1 MLSRNNVK
9 QREALNAK
17 RVPHYSL
24 RKLSIGVAS
33 VLLGTSFYFGGNVI
47 AHAATQ
53 TQPTT
58 VAQTSVDKTNA
69 KKQTTGEQ
77 TFKVTSQQDN
87 QVTPQ
92 ILNGEKMVQTAAA
105 QPVTQSFNNGDV
117 SLKVN
122 QSSVELKDQN
132 SAEVDMSFKVT
143 NLKPGDQYTIRID
156 PTPAMLT
163 GEALDPSQGNTN
175 FTFDEKDPTN
185 DVVKNT
191 ITGTGTVTQ
200 NLKLTYEGGLYAK
213 QTRKVLLYSAG
224 SKDIYIKVLKNG
236 QEIGEVK
243 YTQIISPS
251 LEKVVLNRT
260 TPDSQSVNQL
270 MPNTDYT
277 WTLKINQHDGVTPGQ
292 AVTMIEPDGSMV
304 STNAAYDL
312 PSPLINHGTTVTIPV
327 PASFVLNAAKTNALN
342 QYGIT
347 ATQAGQGAD
356 VIVTIPASQNLV
368 NDLTQITFDQ
378 QGIQIVGHFNID
390 QTTADQTVTASA
402 PISVVEKID
411 DQGKTLTKTG
421 PTFQDIIMKKDAVPT
436 GNVLE
441 QDITGAY
448 SPYSN
453 GTYKDPQIPR
463 GAAKDPETIKIWSFG
478 FDNNSAYEFHN
489 TTLKMTV
496 PEGCVTTSIKVPTID
511 GVSQYHY
518 VLHLAG
524 QPDQTG
530 VVANGGTI
538 DTTKFGKLVRGLDL
552 VLGTVAPGEYT
563 STLNGQD
570 MEPSYGINFYGYVD
584 HSVKIGTE
592 LKGTVTV
599 TADELKSG
607 SVKEKTQ
614 QVVAPVMSKVEIS
627 STPTQTS
634 MVPGVNN
641 AGEIYIHLN
650 NVDRNYTA
658 SVYYVVLPI
667 NAKLNSTNANS
678 VSAFNLSDGSVAKPE
693 ITVFKAKDGR
703 SVVKVDYTNC
713 GKLSDGIMSFQLAN
727 LLDVGTSEAPYQ
739 IYAYSPNNE
748 LVDGNNKEELTKVA
762 DDATTLSYVDGNR
775 DAVYVGSGTWHT
787 QVAKGLG
794 LYEQSQGN
802 TDNGLTVSGRSHD
815 FGDKAMTYVTS
826 VRNFQS
832 HALQDVTT
840 VINLPSMNDGKSGF
854 NFQLTGPI
862 EIVDPIT
869 LKSVSGEITY
879 STDQPTLSNQPVT
892 TGTYVATPSDWTKV
906 RSVKVVIPSLA
917 VGAGVRFIMN
927 GIDPT
932 LANDSGKT
940 GYLSSVSWSQDWQSE
955 NGLKPYPIQVDSANA
970 AKITVDGQKAIIKFV
985 DQNGKEIANYP
996 ALTFQG
1002 VDGEKIPTDQITQ
1015 TINTISQKKT
1025 PAGRQQYVFNQ
1036 VTNSA
1041 GYASSDQEDLSSFIG
1056 SYDDDSTTDQVY
1068 TVQFNEK
1075 FDNQSATLTFVD
1087 DDQNQQT
1094 VGDQQTTKGNVST
1107 AINFANGNQELQNLI
1122 NQGYEFVSAVNTT
1135 NAKNPEVLNNQP
1147 NAKFS
1152 DIQFGNYDADPQGS
1166 KSFVIHLK
1174 HGIKT
1179 VTADDDIQSETP
1191 INTNDPQG
1199 TKYPAGVDKNSLTKT
1214 VNRTINYVYANG
1226 TQAQTAP
1233 TAHKD
1238 SLTYTATVKVDKVT
1252 GKIVS
1257 GSKTWDQP
1265 KDFET
1270 ITSPTIKGYTPSR
1283 TSVTNKNVAYNSDSI
1298 TETVTYTPD
1307 DQKITVNYIDDTT
1320 GKTTSKT
1327 IIGKSDDKSKY
1338 TTTSKITDYQ
1348 NAGYELVSDETNGQP
1363 MTFDH
1368 DDNND
1373 QTYTVHLKHGI
1384 ETVTADQDRQS
1395 GKPINVNDPQ
1405 GAKYPVGVDK
1415 NSLTKTVDRTIK
1427 YVYADGTQKP
1437 TTHNDSLTYT
1447 ATVKVDKVTGKI
1459 VPSSE
1464 TWDQPKNFKPITSP
1478 TIKGYTPS
1486 KTSVVNNG
1494 VAYDSDPITETVT
1507 YNPDAQKAMVNF
1519 VDDKTGKIVKPVT
1532 LSGHTDET
1540 SPYRTA
1546 SDIQSLEAQ
1555 GYALVKDGYPADGA
1569 TYDNDDDVDQFY
1581 TVHLTHGTKQVQRT
1595 KQISR
1600 TINFVDQSGHQ
1611 LRPSI
1616 VQTKTFTQ
1624 TGTQDLVTNEI
1635 VWDPIDTQ
1643 TFASLTVPVVNGYQA
1658 CQLTVSAAEVA
1669 FTDQDSTVNVEYDR
1683 LPSRGTAT
1691 AQTGS
1696 QSVTANDQ
1704 GQQAKGHQQALPQT
1718 GNDSSA
1724 AIGALGLASLVGLL
1738 GLSRKKKQN

>member
-53 TQPTT
+53 SQPNITE
-58 VAQTSVDKTNA
+58 QTSVDKTNA
-69 KKQTTGEQ
+69 KNQTTGEK
-77 TFKVTSQQDN
+77 TVTVTPQQDD
-87 QVTPQ
+87 QVTPKE
-92 ILNGEKMVQTAAA
+92 LNSEKMVQTA

-143 NLKPGDQYTIRID
+143 NLKPGDQYTLVID
-156 PTPAMLT
+156 PTPAKLT

-200 NLKLTYEGGLYAK
+200 NLKLTYEGGLYAP
-213 QTRKVLLYSAG
+213 QTTRKVRLYSAG

-292 AVTMIEPDGSMV
+292 KVAMVQPDGSMV

-312 PSPLINHGTTVTIPV
+312 PSPLINHGTTVIIPV

-378 QGIQIVGHFNID
+378 QGIKIVGHFNID

-421 PTFQDIIMKKDAVPT
+421 PTFQDTIMKKDAVPT
-436 GNVLE
+436 GNVLK
-441 QDITGAY
+441 QDVTGAY
-448 SPYSN
+448 SPYSSS
-453 GTYKDPQIPR
+453 TYKDPQIPR
-463 GAAKDPETIKIWSFG
+463 GAAKDPETIKMWSFG

-538 DTTKFGKLVRGLDL
+538 DTTKFGKLVRGLYL

-592 LKGTVTV
+592 LKGTVTA

-614 QVVAPVMSKVEIS
+614 QVVAPVMSKVKIS

-775 DAVYVGSGTWHT
+775 NAVYVGSGTWHT

-840 VINLPSMNDGKSGF
+840 VINLPSTKDGKSGF
-854 NFQLTGPI
+854 NFRLTGPI

-869 LKSVSGEITY
+869 LKSVSGEVTY

-1041 GYASSDQEDLSSFIG
+1041 GYASSDQEGLPSFIG
-1056 SYDDDSTTDQVY
+1056 SYDNDSATDQVY
-1068 TVQFNEK
+1068 TVQFNEQ
-1075 FDNQSATLTFVD
+1075 FDTQSATLTFVD
-1087 DDQNQQT
+1087 DDQNQQPI
-1094 VGDQQTTKGNVST
+1094 GNQQTTKGDAST
-1107 AINFANGNQELQNLI
+1107 AIIFANGNQELQNLI
-1122 NQGYEFVSAVNTT
+1122 NQGYEFVSAMNTT
-1135 NAKNPEVLNNQP
+1135 NAKDPEVLNNQP

-1152 DIQFGNYDADPQGS
+1152 DIQFGNYDADPEGS

-1179 VTADDDIQSETP
+1179 VTADDDIQSGTP
-1191 INTNDPQG
+1191 INTDDLHG
-1199 TKYPAGVDKNSLTKT
+1199 AKYPAGVDKNSLTKT
-1214 VNRTINYVYANG
+1214 VDRTINYVYANG
-1226 TQAQTAP
+1226 TPTQTAH

-1252 GKIVS
+1252 GKVI
-1257 GSKTWDQP
+1257 GSKAWSQP

-1320 GKTTSKT
+1320 GKKIISKT
-1327 IIGKSDDKSKY
+1327 IIGKSDDKSEY
-1338 TTTSKITDYQ
+1338 TTKQQITDYQ
-1348 NAGYELVSDETNGQP
+1348 NAGYELVSDETNGQT

-1368 DDNND
+1368 DDNHD
-1373 QTYTVHLKHGI
+1373 QTYAVHLKHEI
-1384 ETVTADQDRQS
+1384 ETVTADQDRQA
-1395 GKPINVNDPQ
+1395 GKPINANDPQ
-1405 GAKYPVGVDK
+1405 GAKYPTGVDK
-1415 NSLTKTVDRTIK
+1415 NSLTKTVNRTIN
-1427 YVYADGTQKP
+1427 YVYANGTPAQ

-1447 ATVKVDKVTGKI
+1447 ATVDVDKVTGKV
-1459 VPSSE
+1459 VPNSE
-1464 TWDQPKNFKPITSP
+1464 KWSPNQDFKAVNTPH
-1478 TIKGYTPS
+1478 IKGYTADRA
-1486 KTSVVNNG
+1486 SVTNKN
-1494 VAYDSDPITETVT
+1494 VAYNSDPITETVT
-1507 YNPDAQKAMVNF
+1507 YNPDAQTVIVNF
-1519 VDDKTGKIVKPVT
+1519 IDDNTGNVIKPVT
-1532 LSGHTDET
+1532 LNGYTADTD
-1540 SPYRTA
+1540 SYRTT
-1546 SDIQSLEAQ
+1546 SDIQLLEAQ

-1569 TYDNDDDVDQFY
+1569 TYDNDDDVDQVY
-1581 TVHLTHGTKQVQRT
+1581 TVHLTHGTKQVQRS

-1600 TINFVDQSGHQ
+1600 TINFVDRYGHQ
-1611 LRPSI
+1611 LRQSI

-1643 TFASLTVPVVNGYQA
+1643 TFASLTVPVINGYQA
-1658 CQLTVSAAEVA
+1658 RQSMVSAAEVA

-1691 AQTGS
+1691 AQTGD
-1696 QSVTANDQ
+1696 QSMTANKP
-1704 GQQAKGHQQALPQT
+1704 GQQADHHQQSLPQT

-1724 AIGALGLASLVGLL
+1724 AIGALGLASLIGLL